1 MPLFEVDVRRTVTER
16 ADVEVEADTPEAA
29 QQLVEA
35 DIENHSVDVEW
46 WRCDCQ
52 DDGSVWVVTEIKA
65 EVAAGWA
72 CRTHRR
78 KLSRPLCDASSV
90 FPANAMTAGRLGNSY

>member
-1 MPLFEVDVRRTVTER
+1 MNAHELLKWLEAIPAER
-16 ADVEVEADTPEAA
+16 ANVEVEADTPEAA

-35 DIENHSVDVEW
+35 DLENHSVDVEW

-65 EVAAGWA
+65 EVAAG
-72 CRTHRR
+72 
-78 KLSRPLCDASSV
+78 
-90 FPANAMTAGRLGNSY
+90 